1 MLSLHL
7 NKCFFKKY
15 LQQMIEYLKGE
26 ITELD
31 PTMAVIECHG
41 VGYACA
47 ISVYTYDHLKKGQVQ
62 KIYVSESI
70 REDAHLLYG
79 FSSKQERELYELL
92 ITVSGVGPN
101 TARCIL
107 SVGPNTARCILSS
120 LSPDELVAVVSSGN
134 DRQLKNVKGIGTKTA
149 QRIIVDLR
157 DKMGKLGISA
167 ATKDSSVLIAS
178 NENGDEAIQALMA
191 LGYQQANAQ
200 KAISKLLAKDPT
212 MSVQALIKAGLHMM

>member
-1 MLSLHL
+1 
-7 NKCFFKKY
+7 
-15 LQQMIEYLKGE
+15 MIEYLKGE

-107 SVGPNTARCILSS
+107 SS

-134 DRQLKNVKGIGTKTA
+134 DRQLKNVKGIGTKTGLKRA
-149 QRIIVDLR
+149 HRQQREWRRGNPGTHGFGV
-157 DKMGKLGISA
+157 SA
-167 ATKDSSVLIAS
+167 GQCA
-178 NENGDEAIQALMA
+178 E
-191 LGYQQANAQ
+191 GYQQAACQGSYNVSTGPHQ
-200 KAISKLLAKDPT
+200 GWTSHDVTLAILLAIRHLT
-212 MSVQALIKAGLHMM
+212 NLFYHLIVDRDLPGFGQFFF